1 MLVLRARGA
10 VGGGARLQAVHQ
22 QQGGAMCETE
32 EDERRQQHRRATTGV
47 CERGEALCEDAEQQ
61 VRTMI
66 LVARESGKH
75 AAQVH
80 LTALLPQPPEV
91 EKVRQDASTSKR
103 SLRWIGSG
111 GVLVKPF

>member
-47 CERGEALCEDAEQQ
+47 YERGEALCEDAEQQ
-61 VRTMI
+61 VRTMM
-66 LVARESGKH
+66 LVVGKACGAGTSH
-75 AAQVH
+75 SAIAA
-80 LTALLPQPPEV
+80 A
-91 EKVRQDASTSKR
+91 A
-103 SLRWIGSG
+103 
-111 GVLVKPF
+111 

>member
-1 MLVLRARGA
+1 MIRRTRMPRRSPSAGVLVLRARGA

-66 LVARESGKH
+66 LVVRESMRRRYIS
-75 AAQVH
+75 Q
-80 LTALLPQPPEV
+80 
-91 EKVRQDASTSKR
+91 RYCR
-103 SLRWIGSG
+103 SRLR
-111 GVLVKPF
+111 